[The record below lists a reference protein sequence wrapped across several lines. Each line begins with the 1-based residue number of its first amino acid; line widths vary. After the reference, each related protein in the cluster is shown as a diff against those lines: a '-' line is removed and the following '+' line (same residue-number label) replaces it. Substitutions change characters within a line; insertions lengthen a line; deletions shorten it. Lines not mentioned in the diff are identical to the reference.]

1 MANLL
6 ENIPNELPE
15 EVFEALLCSNNVK
28 LERILSFGHTS
39 PKEGWYDQDD
49 NEWVLI
55 LKGHG
60 VIEFDDGRV
69 VRLESGDYLNIDAHE
84 KHKVIET
91 CPEEVTIWL
100 AVFY

>member
-60 VIEFDDGRV
+60 VIKFDDGRV
-69 VRLESGDYLNIDAHE
+69 VRLESGDYLNIGAHE

-100 AVFY
+100 AIFY